1 MHTELARRKTRQ
13 DVVILAAVFFVLYL
27 LNWMT

>member
-1 MHTELARRKTRQ
+1 MHTELAKRKSRQ
-13 DVVILAAVFFVLYL
+13 DMYILAAVFLALYL